1 MTLAQLQA
9 KYKLDGGN
17 LGCRPLRRH
26 GIVQGQKQARD
37 AQGLPVFE
45 PVGEPQMV
53 DKIRL
58 IDDSKASLHNSTLI
72 RCWETIAPCR
82 FTYMG
87 YVADET
93 LRQASALGVGAP
105 ELVFSLDDMKSAY
118 RQIPTADP
126 EMCIICIY
134 SFDKGNLGPLFVE
147 QHGHKYV
154 PAPHAGERIDRKPSL
169 PCRVCTP
176 HSLAPSV
183 VLTPSFRQLRTHLKC
198 L

>member
-1 MTLAQLQA
+1 
-9 KYKLDGGN
+9 
-17 LGCRPLRRH
+17 
-26 GIVQGQKQARD
+26 
-37 AQGLPVFE
+37 
-45 PVGEPQMV
+45 MV

-72 RCWETIAPCR
+72 RCCETIAPCS

-93 LRQASALGVGAP
+93 LRQASTLEGVHAP

-134 SFDKGNLGPLFVE
+134 SFDKGNLGPRFVE
-147 QHGHKYV
+147 QHRHKYA
-154 PAPHAGERIDRKPSL
+154 PAPRG
-169 PCRVCTP
+169 
-176 HSLAPSV
+176 
-183 VLTPSFRQLRTHLKC
+183 
-198 L
+198 